1 MRKTFSILL
10 LTMIL
15 FIPVMVFKGTEA
27 SQGGAL
33 LRENKKMMMQL
44 SSTSTIDYLKDIV
57 VVPDD
62 SFEEEEVLHM
72 INRISKIHPSILE
85 KVVSHNVRLK
95 LFTGTLTDQP
105 GFTHLKGVK
114 PRGYVRNTWDDVPGA
129 GGSSLVL
136 AKIGHSHKGKGHGS
150 VNLELHELAHS
161 IDKLVFN
168 SIRDDATFIKIWK
181 EEAPLLFPAQPY
193 FINHSEEYFAE
204 SFAMYNL
211 SFFTSSDLFIR
222 APKTYEY
229 IKNLES
235 QPNQGIELAVSFR

>member
-10 LTMIL
+10 LIMIL
-15 FIPVMVFKGTEA
+15 FIPVVVFKGTEA
-27 SQGGAL
+27 SQGDVL
-33 LRENKKMMMQL
+33 LRENKTMMKRL
-44 SSTSTIDYLKDIV
+44 SSIQTLEYLKDIV
-57 VVPDD
+57 VLPED
-62 SFEEEEVLHM
+62 SFDEEEVLQM

-85 KVVSHNVRLK
+85 KLVSQNVRLK
-95 LFTGTLTDQP
+95 LFTGILTEQT

-114 PRGYVRNTWDDVPGA
+114 PRGYVRYTWDDVPGA
-129 GGSSLVL
+129 GGSKLVM

-150 VNLELHELAHS
+150 INLELHELAHS
-161 IDKLVFN
+161 IDKFAFH
-168 SIRDDATFIKIWK
+168 SIRDDTKFIEIWK

-229 IKNLES
+229 IKSLETLNS
-235 QPNQGIELAVSFR
+235 TGINYAVSFK